1 MKKKTF
7 FILFIIYFLCLSSGF
22 CEDGQFSVF
31 PANDSAG
38 KWEKV
43 MFGEKEVIATD
54 KAEAKQTIEIDIPED
69 GCYQL
74 YVRLYH
80 EWREC
85 CPFVYIKIVDS
96 KYKSYSNCLFSET
109 RWYMPQDQ
117 GRWEY
122 RSPSAEPFWSLHK
135 GRAKISFLSKPLTP
149 AGRIKRFLWRAD
161 CLLMSLFLSG
171 LIRII

>member
-1 MKKKTF
+1 
-7 FILFIIYFLCLSSGF
+7 
-22 CEDGQFSVF
+22 
-31 PANDSAG
+31 
-38 KWEKV
+38 

-135 GRAKISFLSKPLTP
+135 GRAKISFFVKAVNSCWENKTVSME
-149 AGRIKRFLWRAD
+149 GR
-161 CLLMSLFLSG
+161 LFIDEFILVRVDTHNMIQVNKIDEDG
-171 LIRII
+171 K